1 MNKVNRQEQKF
12 YINKRD
18 TFLIETF
25 LENTLLKDTHSSE
38 DGYRISSLYFDTQN
52 NDDLNQKLDGIMFRE
67 KYRIRIYD
75 NDISSA
81 KFEVK
86 RKLNNCIEKISTKL
100 SIENINEM
108 QNSNYSVLNK
118 FPDFEYVSKRMEY
131 LNYLPIN
138 IVSYNR
144 VAYYLPIN
152 NIRVTIDKDLRT
164 HGFSNS
170 LTNNFY
176 EINTPVQNTS
186 LDILEIKFEDY
197 LPNYIKNFL
206 SSFKSVRS
214 SISKYSLC
222 RVHNNTEI
230 HGDDPLI
237 PF

>member
-86 RKLNNCIEKISTKL
+86 R
-100 SIENINEM
+100 
-108 QNSNYSVLNK
+108 
-118 FPDFEYVSKRMEY
+118 
-131 LNYLPIN
+131 
-138 IVSYNR
+138 
-144 VAYYLPIN
+144 
-152 NIRVTIDKDLRT
+152 
-164 HGFSNS
+164 
-170 LTNNFY
+170 
-176 EINTPVQNTS
+176 
-186 LDILEIKFEDY
+186 
-197 LPNYIKNFL
+197 
-206 SSFKSVRS
+206 
-214 SISKYSLC
+214 
-222 RVHNNTEI
+222 
-230 HGDDPLI
+230 
-237 PF
+237 